1 MDGKLYIKKIIRDD
15 KAVFNFD
22 GEEIYLAQDN
32 TLLNRPDP
40 DTTAVDYTEVDGGE
54 MIHQRNTT
62 YGQTI
67 NGIIIP
73 KNTSYWAL
81 AQRLA
86 AFFQINHTYK
96 IIYQRVDGQMIKI
109 SDAWISAGL
118 QIIPVPYEKYSQW
131 SITFTIGNSSWTEYY
146 EDNSGN
152 EIYVNNVTILLASLG
167 SGGEIW
173 DNIGLKSD
181 GTGEEWEPGFG
192 GARVLNINS
201 TKNVYPVW
209 TVQGP
214 CNRPR
219 IQNATT
225 ETSAEFT
232 RSIAEGQ
239 TLTVN
244 FAEGTA
250 YINTALAS
258 RYLLGELMMKPGE
271 NIITFDS
278 DGGTTDSSVI
288 SWNNILS

>member
-54 MIHQRNTT
+54 MVHQRNSI
-62 YGQTI
+62 YDQTI
-67 NGIIIP
+67 NGLIIP
-73 KNTSYWAL
+73 KTTSYWSL

-109 SDAWISAGL
+109 SDAWISGGL
-118 QIIPVPYEKYSQW
+118 KIIPVPYEKYSEW
-131 SITFTIGNSSWTEYY
+131 NITFAIGNTSWTEYY
-146 EDNSGN
+146 EDNAGN
-152 EIYVNNVTILLASLG
+152 EVYVNNVTLLLASLG

-173 DNIGLKSD
+173 DNVGLSSD
-181 GTGEEWEPGFG
+181 SVGEEWQTGSG
-192 GARVLNINS
+192 GAKILTINS

-209 TVQGP
+209 TIEGP
-214 CNRPR
+214 CTRPQ
-219 IQNATT
+219 IQNNTT
-225 ETSAEFT
+225 GTSAEFT
-232 RSIAEGQ
+232 RAIAEGQ
-239 TLTVN
+239 TLTIN

-250 YINTALAS
+250 YIDSALVS
-258 RYLLGELMMKPGE
+258 RYLIGDLYMKPGD
-271 NIITFDS
+271 NTIVFSTN
-278 DGGTTDSSVI
+278 GGTTQTSTL
-288 SWNNILS
+288 SWNNIIS

>member
-40 DTTAVDYTEVDGGE
+40 NTTAVDYTEVDGGE

-62 YGQTI
+62 YDQTI

-152 EIYVNNVTILLASLG
+152 EVYVNNVTILLASLG

-173 DNIGLKSD
+173 DSVGLKSD
-181 GTGEEWEPGFG
+181 DTGEEWETGSG
-192 GARVLNINS
+192 GARIININS
-201 TKNVYPVW
+201 TKNIYPVW
-209 TVQGP
+209 TVEGP
-214 CNRPR
+214 CTHPH
-219 IQNATT
+219 IQDATT
-225 ETSAEFT
+225 GTSAEFT